1 MLPEGGIGVGVGV
14 GEAVVLVESG
24 QPGIVDSNCTYTQAC
39 DHCPERTYDT
49 NASAPRRRRGV
60 TPHGC
65 GKGCRKGGGSLG
77 L

>member
-39 DHCPERTYDT
+39 DHCPERTYTRMLQHRD
-49 NASAPRRRRGV
+49 A
-60 TPHGC
+60 
-65 GKGCRKGGGSLG
+65 GGESRLTVVERVVERVEAV
-77 L
+77 